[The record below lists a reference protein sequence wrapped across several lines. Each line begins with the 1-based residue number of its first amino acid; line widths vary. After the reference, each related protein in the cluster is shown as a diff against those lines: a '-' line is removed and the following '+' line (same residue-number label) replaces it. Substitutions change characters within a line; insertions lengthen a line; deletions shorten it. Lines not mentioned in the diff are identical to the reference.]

1 MAKTNLIPLLKPSLD
16 EIINVVLKFPINDRR
31 REQLWGLIIKDED
44 LTRQLLARLNGN
56 ATVPIH

>member
-1 MAKTNLIPLLKPSLD
+1 MVETNLIPLLKPSLD
-16 EIINVVLKFPINDRR
+16 EIINVVLKFPINDRK

-44 LTRQLLARLNGN
+44 LTRQLLARLKGN

>member
-1 MAKTNLIPLLKPSLD
+1 MVETNLIPLLKPSLD

-31 REQLWGLIIKDED
+31 REQLWSLIIKDED
-44 LTRQLLARLNGN
+44 LIRQLLARLK